1 MRDYLLVYVV
11 AALLAVSS
19 GCAMCVNHED
29 CTYPA
34 YGGRW
39 QRSDPCCGRVG
50 SLFDPADA
58 QIIESEVLPEQEALQ
73 KGEVD
78 DGMDQ
83 VEGKQD
89 SVLAPKIVQ

>member
-1 MRDYLLVYVV
+1 MKDYLLACVF
-11 AALLAVSS
+11 AAFLVVSS
-19 GCAMCVNHED
+19 GCAMCVSHED

-58 QIIESEVLPEQEALQ
+58 QIIESEVLPEEEALQ
-73 KGEVD
+73 KGETD
-78 DGMDQ
+78 DGADAAQ
-83 VEGKQD
+83 GKQE
-89 SVLAPKIVQ
+89 SVLAP

>member
-1 MRDYLLVYVV
+1 
-11 AALLAVSS
+11 
-19 GCAMCVNHED
+19 
-29 CTYPA
+29 
-34 YGGRW
+34 
-39 QRSDPCCGRVG
+39 
-50 SLFDPADA
+50 LFDPADA